1 MNKLITILLLFLS
14 TTVFSQTE
22 KDIIYNKED
31 TTWTLQYNHMLS
43 IRENIENLK
52 NEKDK
57 LKEEIHLLDSIQRES
72 SMVIKKLQLRDTLC
86 TVEIQHYQTMDSI
99 MREKINRYEVITT
112 NYNMLLLSTQD
123 QLDLEAKKA
132 KREKLLKN
140 IYKYGYPALA
150 AIGTLIVILK

>member
-1 MNKLITILLLFLS
+1 
-14 TTVFSQTE
+14 
-22 KDIIYNKED
+22 
-31 TTWTLQYNHMLS
+31 MLS
-43 IRENIENLK
+43 IREEIENLK

-57 LKEEIHLLDSIQRES
+57 LKEEIQLLDSIQRES